1 MQSLRN
7 AKFITRLVLVWF
19 ALFLGSAIA
28 STIVNPGNMQMVC
41 TSGGSMKLVDS
52 DGKSDFKASANL
64 DCPLCVAITTP
75 PSAPQAYLE
84 NISLLSHALR
94 PITAAHIAS
103 LTAPPLPSRG
113 PPYFL

>member
-41 TSGGSMKLVDS
+41 STGGSMKLVDANGDS
-52 DGKSDFKASANL
+52 DIKVSANL
-64 DCPLCVAITTP
+64 DCPLCAAITTP

-84 NISLLSHALR
+84 NVSSLSHALR

-113 PPYFL
+113 PPSFL

>member
-52 DGKSDFKASANL
+52 DGNSDFKASANL
-64 DCPLCVAITTP
+64 DCPLCVAITAP

-84 NISLLSHALR
+84 NISSLSHALR
-94 PITAAHIAS
+94 PI
-103 LTAPPLPSRG
+103 TAPPLPSRG
-113 PPYFL
+113 PPSFL